1 MTIQLPSLDWAHI
14 RAFLAVAE
22 TGSLSAAARTL
33 GQSQPTMGRHIKAAE
48 AALGATLFLREPGGL
63 RLSEVGSMLLGPA
76 REMAEASARFETLAA
91 GRDMALS
98 GTVRITAS
106 VVVSHYLLPG
116 IIADLR
122 QAEPDIEVELV
133 SSDATENL
141 IFREADIAIR
151 MFRPT
156 QLDIVT
162 RKIGDSPM
170 ALYASGALLSRF
182 GQPANL
188 DDLRRLPFVGF
199 DRSDMIL
206 RLARGWGLDV
216 GKGFFGVRCDD
227 QAAYWNLVCAGCGV
241 GGTQT
246 VIGDG
251 EPRVRRLDF
260 QPDLPALPVW
270 LAAHEAMH
278 KTPRVRRVWD
288 FLADAL
294 SRSLITR
301 ADRRVPVRCDPGV
314 PPEPTGSHR
323 SATRH
328 P

>member
-1 MTIQLPSLDWAHI
+1 MDTRRTSLDWSHV

-22 TGSLSAAARTL
+22 TGSLSAAARSL
-33 GQSQPTMGRHIKAAE
+33 GQSQPTLGRHIKAAE
-48 AALGATLFLREPGGL
+48 AALGATLFVRAPGGL
-63 RLSEVGSMLLGPA
+63 RLTEIGSMLLGPA

-116 IIADLR
+116 MIAALR

-133 SSDATENL
+133 PSDATENL

-156 QLDIVT
+156 QLDILT

-170 ALYASGALLSRF
+170 ALYASGDLLSRF
-182 GQPANL
+182 GEPADL
-188 DDLRRLPFVGF
+188 EDLRRLPFVGF

-216 GKGFFGVRCDD
+216 DRHFFGVRCDD
-227 QAAYWNLVCAGCGV
+227 QAAYWKLVCAGCGV
-241 GGTQT
+241 GGMQT
-246 VIGDG
+246 VIGEG

-260 QPDLPALPVW
+260 QPDLPPLPVW

-278 KTPRVRRVWD
+278 KAPRVRRVWD

-294 SRSLITR
+294 SHGLSSR
-301 ADRRVPVRCDPGV
+301 A
-314 PPEPTGSHR
+314 
-323 SATRH
+323 
-328 P
+328 